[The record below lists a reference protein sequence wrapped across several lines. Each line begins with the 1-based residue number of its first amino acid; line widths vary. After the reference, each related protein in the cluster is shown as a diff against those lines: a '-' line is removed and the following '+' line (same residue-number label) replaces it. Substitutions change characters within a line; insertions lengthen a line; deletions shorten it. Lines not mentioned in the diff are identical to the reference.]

1 MKLLQAI
8 NALLTLIGRFGAQ
21 GFVVAVIF
29 GLAFPQL
36 AQLFRPLLAP
46 VQFIFLAIM
55 FARTDFRPI
64 AAMARRPAQLA
75 YACLWLIVVPLVVTF
90 AVIVAM
96 RAAPVDPGL
105 ILGLAIMAAAPPVI
119 SAPAIA
125 MLFRFE
131 PSLIIAAV
139 VLTTALAPVF
149 APFATEALA
158 GAHIPMDARALAL
171 RLALLI
177 GGGMAAG
184 VALRLVFGSERVAGA
199 RQQLDGAIVIL
210 FAVFAAAAMDG
221 VTHMALA
228 QPWTVAGYLAL
239 ACAITAVG
247 FGVSMALLRS
257 FTPTDRFLV
266 AYGSGQRN
274 MGLLIAA
281 MGAAVPQKAYLFFSL
296 AQIPIFV
303 TPQLLSP
310 LARRLQAQSAT
321 TGP

>member
-1 MKLLQAI
+1 MQLLRAI
-8 NALLTLIGRFGAQ
+8 NALLVLIGRFGAQ
-21 GFVVAVIF
+21 GFVVAVMF

-36 AQLFRPLLAP
+36 AALFRPLLAP
-46 VQFIFLAIM
+46 VQFIFIAIM
-55 FARTDFRPI
+55 FSRTDFRPI

-75 YACLWLIVVPLVVTF
+75 YAGVWLLVIPLLATW

-96 RAAPVDPGL
+96 RFLPVDPGL

-139 VLTTALAPVF
+139 VLSTAVAPVF
-149 APFATEALA
+149 APFAAETLA
-158 GAHIPMDARALAL
+158 GAHIPMDASALAL

-184 VALRLVFGSERVAGA
+184 IALRLIVGSERIGSV

-210 FAVFAAAAMDG
+210 FAIFATAAMDG
-221 VTHMALA
+221 VTYMALA

-239 ACAITAVG
+239 ACGITAIG
-247 FGVSMALLRS
+247 FLLTLALLRG
-257 FTPTDRFLV
+257 FTPTDQFLV
-266 AYGSGQRN
+266 AYATGQRN

-296 AQIPIFV
+296 AQIPIFL

-321 TGP
+321 GER